1 VEGRGSE
8 GRQVQGLRAARLG
21 GAGPEG
27 ARGLPPRLG
36 GDGHVQAEHAR
47 WPPPPPTMAEAS
59 QAGASRHMHGSCRAA
74 THVVT
79 AQGGDGDLAAVQLG
93 GGHRPGDDSTDQAA
107 NGTGNGAH
115 GGAVAPGDGEGHGGD
130 GGADHHTHELREGGG
145 GEERPGWVR
154 IGLSWGR
161 GAAGAAGGALRARTA
176 PRGHSS
182 TPQHCGP
189 PSAAAARR
197 LWPRASCAAATHQV
211 HPAQGQADLEQ
222 HDGEDAGQDA
232 IDNDHHAGHQDDLLA
247 GGLLVDVAAGRAG
260 GGNSSREVRRGGGE
274 GGRAGDVL
282 LMYLR
287 GGREGG

>member
-145 GEERPGWVR
+145 GRSGLGGCALACRGGEEQQERQGERCVRALHPGGTAPPPNIVARPRLQLPAGF
-154 IGLSWGR
+154 GR
-161 GAAGAAGGALRARTA
+161 G
-176 PRGHSS
+176 
-182 TPQHCGP
+182 
-189 PSAAAARR
+189 
-197 LWPRASCAAATHQV
+197 PRAQQLPTRYTQPRDRPIS
-211 HPAQGQADLEQ
+211 
-222 HDGEDAGQDA
+222 
-232 IDNDHHAGHQDDLLA
+232 
-247 GGLLVDVAAGRAG
+247 
-260 GGNSSREVRRGGGE
+260 NSTMARMPDR
-274 GGRAGDVL
+274 
-282 LMYLR
+282 MP
-287 GGREGG
+287 